1 MTRREYPIP
10 ANLSGDRLAEE
21 LTAAGVQT
29 GPFVVSVTGDRLVL
43 VWDRDLSPEEI
54 TLADRVVAAHDWTE
68 AKERQA
74 RRAKVKE
81 LAQALASSLDDPM
94 AVISRA
100 GLRAAYGAILETR
113 QAVRALVAWA
123 NAQGASIPQLTP
135 DRTWKQVLNA
145 GKALAQSETN
155 PEA

>member
-1 MTRREYPIP
+1 MTRREYLPP
-10 ANLSGDRLAEE
+10 THLSGGQLAVE
-21 LTAAGVQT
+21 LKAKSLEPLDVQLN
-29 GPFVVSVTGDRLVL
+29 GDVL
-43 VWDRDLSPEEI
+43 VVLWDRDLSPAEI
-54 TLADRVVAAHDWTE
+54 AQADAVVAAHDWTE
-68 AKERQA
+68 QKELQA

-81 LAQALASSLDDPM
+81 LAVALAGSLDDPM

-100 GLRAAYGAILETR
+100 GLRVAYGAILETR
-113 QAVRALVAWA
+113 AAVRALVAWA